1 MAKTSVRIP
10 VDRLFCT
17 TPIPQTSCAWL
28 WFEQDYSG
36 TKESF
41 THTWKYVHVRLVQ
54 DMHINHF
61 HYSFQ
66 KQISEG
72 GQFSLWVKPY
82 QPDHEELQ

>member
-1 MAKTSVRIP
+1 MAKTPVRIP

-41 THTWKYVHVRLVQ
+41 THTWKYLHVRLVQ
-54 DMHINHF
+54 DMHI
-61 HYSFQ
+61 HYT
-66 KQISEG
+66 G
-72 GQFSLWVKPY
+72 YALSLQLPKADLRRRTILTVGKT
-82 QPDHEELQ
+82 LSA